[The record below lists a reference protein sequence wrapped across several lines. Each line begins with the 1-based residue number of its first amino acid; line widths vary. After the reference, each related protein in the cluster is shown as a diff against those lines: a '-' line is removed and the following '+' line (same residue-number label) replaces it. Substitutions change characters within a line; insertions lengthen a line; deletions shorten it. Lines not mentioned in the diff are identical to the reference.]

1 MVEST
6 GLENRRV
13 SNGSQGSN
21 PCLSAIVRTRKMAL
35 NLSPPITLI
44 NPKLK
49 ILTTDADLMGSS
61 PDFTNF
67 LPHHCRISAAF
78 LPHDFFAISN
88 HSKPDSNPPSLEFT
102 NGFHLLTGPLRLMS
116 FFFSNFHKK
125 TSSE

>member
-1 MVEST
+1 
-6 GLENRRV
+6 
-13 SNGSQGSN
+13 
-21 PCLSAIVRTRKMAL
+21 MAL

-67 LPHHCRISAAF
+67 LPHHCRISAAFLPHFCRISAAF